1 MALKLVNIRIYSI
14 SLQNYK
20 DKAYK
25 HFRAYF
31 IQKNNNCITVLG
43 YKLYEFLFSWKIFY
57 FCDYIPT
64 FNTEIRQIQ
73 SCSVCFVSFL
83 FLSLNLQ

>member
-1 MALKLVNIRIYSI
+1 MALKLVNIRINSI

-43 YKLYEFLFSWKIFY
+43 CKLYEFLFS
-57 FCDYIPT
+57 
-64 FNTEIRQIQ
+64 
-73 SCSVCFVSFL
+73 
-83 FLSLNLQ
+83 